1 MPLLAPLRWRTIA
14 ELFYDGG
21 QQEAV
26 IGMKRYDPGTAPDS
40 NAWLAL
46 DEEERLTLVEDYH
59 RRMRIRVPNARMH
72 AVVHAVVETQ
82 IALGGETPARDT
94 LHRLVNEGLDRHDA
108 IHAIGSVLI
117 GHISDLLSAPKSDA
131 DPNPRYFAEL
141 ERLTAEGW
149 RRS

>member
-1 MPLLAPLRWRTIA
+1 MTTASM
-14 ELFYDGG
+14 E
-21 QQEAV
+21 V
-26 IGMKRYDPGTAPDS
+26 ITGMQRYDPFAAPDPE
-40 NAWLAL
+40 AWLAL
-46 DEEERLTLVEDYH
+46 DEEERFTLVEDYH

-72 AVVHAVVETQ
+72 AVVHAIVETQ
-82 IALGGETPARDT
+82 IALGDETPARDT
-94 LHRLVNEGLDRHDA
+94 LQRLVSEGLDRHDA

-117 GHISDLLSAPKSDA
+117 GYISDLTNAPKSDA